1 MESRTQ
7 YILDAFADLRQRIA
21 EHAPFSQSELAEEEV
36 DFLEKWDLL
45 TQKIQANTHDY
56 SFDAQE
62 VLSRFIRC
70 YANLV
75 PLIKRELLWF
85 VGGECLHFL
94 GDEEIALYQRLEDR
108 LFELDRQNKEY
119 EISVE
124 INSLR
129 NKPDLQPQQLH

>member
-21 EHAPFSQSELAEEEV
+21 EHDPFNQPELAEEEL
-36 DFLEKWDLL
+36 DFLGKWDDL
-45 TQKIQANTHDY
+45 TKKIQENTHDY
-56 SFDAQE
+56 TFDAQE
-62 VLSRFIRC
+62 ILSRFIRC

-94 GDEEIALYQRLEDR
+94 GDEEIALYQQLEDH
-108 LFELDRQNKEY
+108 LYELDSQNKQY
-119 EISVE
+119 DISKE
-124 INSLR
+124 INTLR
-129 NKPDLQPQQLH
+129 GLPNQIH

>member
-7 YILDAFADLRQRIA
+7 YIFDAFADLRQRIA
-21 EHAPFSQSELAEEEV
+21 EHTPFDQAELAEEEL
-36 DFLEKWDLL
+36 DFLEKWDEL
-45 TQKIQANTHDY
+45 TESIRKNDANYT
-56 SFDAQE
+56 FTAQE

-94 GDEEIALYQRLEDR
+94 GDEEIDLYQKLEDR
-108 LFELDRQNKEY
+108 LYELDTQEKPYAISE
-119 EISVE
+119 EITA
-124 INSLR
+124 LR
-129 NKPDLQPQQLH
+129 DTATSIH

>member
-7 YILDAFADLRQRIA
+7 YILDAFADLRQRIS
-21 EHAPFSQSELAEEEV
+21 EHAPFDQPDLAEEEI
-36 DFLEKWDLL
+36 DFLEKWDDLIN
-45 TQKIQANTHDY
+45 KIQNTTHDY
-56 SFDAQE
+56 TFDAQE

-94 GDEEIALYQRLEDR
+94 GDEEISLYQQLEDH
-108 LFELDRQNKEY
+108 LYELDRQNKSY
-119 EISVE
+119 DISKEISA
-124 INSLR
+124 LR
-129 NKPDLQPQQLH
+129 GTPTQIH